1 MNHDHDT
8 VWAAIGKSLM
18 WAGALIG
25 SVTLAQVQAVLG
37 IVATSLVI
45 AGSAV
50 SLYTALKRKAWRE
63 SQRGDL

>member
-1 MNHDHDT
+1 MSHDHDS
-8 VWAAIGKSLM
+8 VWAAVGKSVA
-18 WAGALIG
+18 WALALAG
-25 SVTLAQVQAVLG
+25 SVTLSQVQAVLG
-37 IVATSLVI
+37 IVATCLVI